1 MHHMLMLSNTVH
13 TGFGQK
19 LCMMDNPKTAKT
31 VNYVNEEVMFSLNI
45 SACNDVI
52 YAKS

>member
-1 MHHMLMLSNTVH
+1 MHHMLMPSNTVH

-19 LCMMDNPKTAKT
+19 LCMMDNPKTAKA
-31 VNYVNEEVMFSLNI
+31 VNYVNEQVMSSLNI
-45 SACNDVI
+45 SVCNDVT

>member
-19 LCMMDNPKTAKT
+19 LCMMDNPKTAKA
-31 VNYVNEEVMFSLNI
+31 VKYVDEQIMSLLNI
-45 SACNDVI
+45 SVCNHVT